1 VAEDDGGITIIPI
14 GGGQG
19 TAARI
24 SQFSSET
31 ANFLRRF
38 ANNPAAL
45 VVSVVSGFVVS
56 VVLGFFEFL
65 VGAVLYPF
73 DLLVAG
79 LRWVQ
84 RGLTFVL
91 ASLGFDILGG
101 FSSAQQQL
109 VAVVESAGPAGPVL
123 AAAVAAV
130 VLVVLY
136 RVLLAVLVF
145 VPGGDSLLTLI
156 GGR

>member
-1 VAEDDGGITIIPI
+1 MPEDDGGIWFVPI

-19 TAARI
+19 TTARVV
-24 SQFSSET
+24 QFSSQT
-31 ANFLRRF
+31 ADFLRRF

-45 VVSVVSGFVVS
+45 VISVVSSFVVS

-73 DLLVAG
+73 DLLVGG
-79 LRWVQ
+79 LTWVR

-91 ASLGFDILGG
+91 ASIGFDILGG
-101 FSSAQQQL
+101 FASAQQQL
-109 VAVVESAGPAGPVL
+109 VTIVEAAGPAGPVL

-130 VLVVLY
+130 VIVALY
-136 RVLLAVLVF
+136 RILLALIVF
-145 VPGGDSLLTLI
+145 VPGGDSLLTFL